1 MNLWE
6 CKHTVLV
13 TSKGNGWLVKGC
25 HRRRGDRSAG
35 AAHGPF
41 PGQPQRGEG
50 QRPCGPGGD
59 STLRLTLTDWEGG
72 YWTKGRVSQKEK
84 TAA

>member
-1 MNLWE
+1 MQ
-6 CKHTVLV
+6 HTAHFPG
-13 TSKGNGWLVKGC
+13 S
-25 HRRRGDRSAG
+25 RRGGRDTG
-35 AAHGPF
+35 HV
-41 PGQPQRGEG
+41 
-50 QRPCGPGGD
+50 GPGWMKHLPD